1 VRLEEEVQ
9 LVQGKGWGTSTVAAE
24 VAAVRRLLGP
34 SADGPLTVLDVG
46 ANAGAWT
53 REALR
58 QLPAAHVHSFE
69 PASAARAHLSSEF
82 GSNARVSIHPI
93 ALGATDSEATLYADA
108 PGSGLASLSQRRLDH
123 RALSLTHEERVT
135 VRTLPSW
142 LTYTGVDKVDVLKL
156 DVEGHELDVLRAAT
170 DQLKTVRVI
179 QFEFGGCNIDTR
191 TYWQDFWYLLSDAGY
206 RLYRLAPRRLI
217 QVSRYHERDE
227 SFLTTNFFAQK

>member
-1 VRLEEEVQ
+1 M
-9 LVQGKGWGTSTVAAE
+9 
-24 VAAVRRLLGP
+24 
-34 SADGPLTVLDVG
+34 
-46 ANAGAWT
+46 
-53 REALR
+53 
-58 QLPAAHVHSFE
+58 
-69 PASAARAHLSSEF
+69 
-82 GSNARVSIHPI
+82 
-93 ALGATDSEATLYADA
+93 
-108 PGSGLASLSQRRLDH
+108 
-123 RALSLTHEERVT
+123 
-135 VRTLPSW
+135 
-142 LTYTGVDKVDVLKL
+142 DKVDVLKL